1 MIPVSAPPVLRAL
14 RQQQSEYGILTAL
27 TSLNQHGYNANHWRM
42 TLSENIIHVTDG
54 DFEQKVLNAEG
65 PVLIDYWAEWC
76 GPCKMIAP
84 LIHELADEYD
94 GKLTVAKMDIDSNRQ
109 TPVNYNIRGIPTMMI
124 FKDGQ
129 VQATK
134 VGAVSKGVLTSF
146 VEENI

>member
-1 MIPVSAPPVLRAL
+1 MIPVSAPPIYRAL

-27 TSLNQHGYNANHWRM
+27 TFLNQRGCNANHWRM
-42 TLSENIIHVTDG
+42 TLSEKIIHVTDS

-109 TPVNYNIRGIPTMMI
+109 TPMNYNIRGIPTMMI

-134 VGAVSKGVLTSF
+134 VGAVSKGVLASF